1 MPRLPRRTLLA
12 GLAVAAAQPAR
23 AQPAAWPSRPIR
35 LLVPF
40 PGGGAA
46 DVVARLVAAQLS
58 AALGAT
64 VVVENRPGGSTVIAA
79 EAAARAAP
87 DGYTLLFASGATMSS
102 VPALL
107 PSIPY
112 DPARDFAPIALIS
125 RLPFFIF
132 VPARLEATD
141 LGGLIA
147 LARARPGGISY
158 GTNGIGTIGHLGM
171 ELLSR
176 AAGVEMVHVPYR
188 AFGPALTDMLAGR
201 VQVIM
206 GDLTVM
212 GGALRAGEIRALAAA
227 LPERSGFL
235 PEVPTVAEVAGLPEF
250 DASAWFALFA
260 AAAVP
265 QPIRQR
271 LTEAMLAWLATAE
284 AREALGRI
292 GQVPLGGGPD
302 PLRALIE
309 SERARFGQVIREAG
323 IRLE

>member
-1 MPRLPRRTLLA
+1 MPRPTRRALVS
-12 GLAVAAAQPAR
+12 GLALAVTRPALAQTAP
-23 AQPAAWPSRPIR
+23 WPSRPIR

-40 PGGGAA
+40 PGGGGA
-46 DVVARLVAAQLS
+46 DVVARLLATQLS
-58 AALGAT
+58 AVLGQPL
-64 VVVENRPGGSTVIAA
+64 VVENRPGGSTVIAA

-107 PSIPY
+107 PTIPY
-112 DPARDFAPIALIS
+112 DPRRDFAPLALIS
-125 RLPFFIF
+125 SLPFFVF
-132 VPARLEATD
+132 VPARLEAAD
-141 LGGLIA
+141 LPGLIA
-147 LARARPGGISY
+147 LAKARPGTISY

-176 AAGVEMVHVPYR
+176 GAGIELVHVPYR

-227 LPERSGFL
+227 APERSAFL
-235 PEVPTVAEVAGLPEF
+235 PDVPTVGEVTGLRDF
-250 DASAWFALFA
+250 DARAWFALFA
-260 AAAVP
+260 PAAIPA
-265 QPIRQR
+265 PIAAR
-271 LTEAMLAWLATAE
+271 LTAVVQDWLATDA

-292 GQVPLGGGPD
+292 GQVPLGDGPD
-302 PLRALIE
+302 ALRALIE
-309 SERARFGQVIREAG
+309 RERERLGRVIREAG